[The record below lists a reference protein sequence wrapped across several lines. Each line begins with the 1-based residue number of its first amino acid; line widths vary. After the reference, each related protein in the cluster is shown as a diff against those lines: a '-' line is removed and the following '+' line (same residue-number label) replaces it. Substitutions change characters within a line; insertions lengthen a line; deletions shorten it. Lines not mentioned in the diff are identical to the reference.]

1 MFQLYI
7 PQPPLSYYVECLWY
21 ADDQVSY
28 KQERILPTGTIEI
41 MLNFGAPFR
50 VYDHNDKTKFSLN
63 CHAWIAGL
71 HTNYII
77 NEPVAETHMMGI
89 RVKPHGLSLFVDV
102 PAHEFHNQIIDMDL
116 IWGCWVHE
124 LREQLD
130 DLATPMLKFQHLEQI
145 LVDRLIPEHD
155 TIKMLQYAIGQ
166 LRHTRHKF
174 SMRDLSHDVG
184 VSHKHLIHLFKQRV
198 GVSPKALSKVFRFQ
212 SVLNGIQPNT
222 PIHWLTIATQAD
234 YYDQA
239 HFNREFTE
247 FTGMSPS
254 QYIAYRQQIY
264 GDSLQQGESIH
275 FVPFG

>member
-7 PQPPLSYYVECLWY
+7 PQPPLSHFVKCLWY
-21 ADDQVSY
+21 ADDKVSY

-50 VYDHNDKTKFSLN
+50 VYDHDDNTKFTLN
-63 CHAWIAGL
+63 SHAWIAGL
-71 HTNYII
+71 HTDYII
-77 NEPVAETHMMGI
+77 NEPVNETHMMGI

-116 IWGCWVHE
+116 IWGRWVHE
-124 LREQLD
+124 LREQLYQ
-130 DLATPMLKFQHLEQI
+130 LPTPELKFKYLEQI

-166 LRHTRHKF
+166 LRHTRQKF
-174 SMRDLSHDVG
+174 SMRDLSDDVG

-239 HFNREFTE
+239 HFNREFAE

-264 GDSLQQGESIH
+264 GDNLQQGESIH